1 VGWATV
7 GGYVL
12 AAGDR
17 APGSIRSGIAL
28 YYAILAFNLGIALWI
43 GEPLVAAVGI
53 VVHLGAFLLLYVPD
67 RAAPGRWSAARLPT
81 TR

>member
-1 VGWATV
+1 M
-7 GGYVL
+7 
-12 AAGDR
+12 AAGER
-17 APGSIRSGIAL
+17 GPGSIRSGIAL

-67 RAAPGRWSAARLPT
+67 RAAPGRWPAARLST